1 MNKWIKRVVA
11 SAIVAAQFLVIP
23 AVSASSLENIQN
35 QKQEVEA
42 EVTQLQKDVNDKLA
56 ETSEISIALDQLRQE
71 IEEHEASIVQT
82 EEDIAKQEVVV
93 QERYEYTA
101 DQLKALQTSEVNQN
115 IVLSLLQAE
124 SLSDLVNKAYAAT
137 VLTGASE
144 EHLNE
149 AQAEQ
154 EKLDALKED
163 LLVYKE
169 ELNAKKEE
177 TVQQQEVLETKL
189 AELKTTLAANQNQ
202 LEELNAEEA
211 EIRAEQ
217 ERKRVEEEQRRAA
230 EEQRKVAE
238 KEQETTK
245 VATAANNTSSNNS
258 NSNNSNSN
266 NSNSNNSTTTAST
279 PKPAQE
285 SSNQAGSW
293 MSVQATGYSTQE
305 AGLSTHTATGIDLR
319 VNPRVIAVDPSI
331 IPLGSLVEVQGMG
344 VYVAGDTGS
353 AINGRIIDI
362 HFSSVS
368 QALSW
373 GRRNVNVRII
383 N

>member
-56 ETSEISIALDQLRQE
+56 ETSEISIALDKLRQE

-82 EEDIAKQEVVV
+82 EEDIEKQEVVV

-154 EKLDALKED
+154 EKLDALKEE

-169 ELNAKKEE
+169 ELNAKQEE

-189 AELKTTLAANQNQ
+189 AELKTTLAASQDQ

-230 EEQRKVAE
+230 EEQRKAA
-238 KEQETTK
+238 EQEQATTK
-245 VATAANNTSSNNS
+245 VATAANNTSSNNTS
-258 NSNNSNSN
+258 SN

-344 VYVAGDTGS
+344 VYVAGDTGG

-373 GRRNVNVRII
+373 GRRTVNVRII

>member
-1 MNKWIKRVVA
+1 MNNWIKRVVA
-11 SAIVAAQFLVIP
+11 SAIIAAQFLVIP

-71 IEEHEASIVQT
+71 IEEHETSIVQT
-82 EEDIAKQEVVV
+82 EEDIAKQEIVV

-124 SLSDLVNKAYAAT
+124 SLSELVNKAYAAT

-144 EHLNE
+144 ELLNE
-149 AQAEQ
+149 AQEEQ

-169 ELNAKKEE
+169 ELNVKQAE

-189 AELKTTLAANQNQ
+189 AELKTALAANQNQ

-211 EIRAEQ
+211 KIRAEQ

-230 EEQRKVAE
+230 EQRRVAAE
-238 KEQETTK
+238 KRKAAEQKQATVEATTSK
-245 VATAANNTSSNNS
+245 DTTSSNQS
-258 NSNNSNSN
+258 NPNK
-266 NSNSNNSTTTAST
+266 STTTST
-279 PKPAQE
+279 TKPVQE
-285 SSNQAGSW
+285 SPNQSGSW

-353 AINGRIIDI
+353 AIKGRIIDI

-373 GRRNVNVRII
+373 GRRTVNIRII
-383 N
+383 K